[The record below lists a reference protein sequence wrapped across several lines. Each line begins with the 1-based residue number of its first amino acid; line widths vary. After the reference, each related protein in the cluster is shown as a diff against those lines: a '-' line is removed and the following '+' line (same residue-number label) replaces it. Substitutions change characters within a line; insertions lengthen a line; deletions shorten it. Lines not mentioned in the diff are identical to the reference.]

1 MKAIALLL
9 VLVASS
15 YCALVEIIATASPR
29 QFSPFSTTIN
39 IGDTVLW
46 SNIGTHNVAQV
57 SSSTNN
63 TYNGGFRSG
72 NARTVSNYTILFDA
86 NYVGKTS
93 VFYYVCEPHVVAYG
107 MRGEIVIRGAEATT
121 TTTTT
126 VPTTATTAATTTST
140 PTSVQ
145 YTEVVTTTNSNVAGN
160 SSLLPIK
167 SNSTIL
173 ALYTS
178 TGVNSTATVG
188 FSSSPST
195 TPVTGAMMKISVS
208 VLSASATISVTAAN
222 KGSKTFQISTVGQQS
237 LDVSSLFTS
246 RRSQAV
252 PSSLSLSVLTAGVS
266 IAISSQVSIAL
277 AYDSM
282 NQATNPPPDGRGSNI
297 GLIIGVVI
305 GVLVGMAA
313 TLTVIVIVLL
323 IVMRQRRKTIQ
334 VHTAQADK
342 YRLEYD
348 QHTQPTYEITIQHD

>member
-15 YCALVEIIATASPR
+15 YCALVEIVATASPR

-93 VFYYVCEPHVVAYG
+93 IFYYVCEPHVVSFG

-121 TTTTT
+121 TTTTA
-126 VPTTATTAATTTST
+126 PTTATTAATTTST

-178 TGVNSTATVG
+178 AGVNSTATVG
-188 FSSSPST
+188 FSSSSST
-195 TPVTGAMMKISVS
+195 APVTGAMMKISVS

-222 KGSKTFQISTVGQQS
+222 KGSKTFQISMVGQQS
-237 LDVSSLFTS
+237 LDVSFLFTS
-246 RRSQAV
+246 RRSQVV

-277 AYDSM
+277 AYDSR

-323 IVMRQRRKTIQ
+323 IVMRKRRKTIQ
-334 VHTAQADK
+334 IHTVQADK

-348 QHTQPTYEITIQHD
+348 QHQQPTYEITIQHE